1 MLIGIKDIIDILL
14 VSTILF
20 GAYQLLRKSGASNLF
35 WGILAFVLAWVLVS
49 YVFDLELTGA
59 LFERFISVGAVVLVI
74 IFQTEIR
81 SFFYGIGARFNME
94 RIRRHW
100 SKTRDIEKAQRQINS
115 IALACSH
122 LSASKTGALIV
133 IANQQGLSEYS
144 DTGEVVDAAISV
156 RIIENIFFKNT
167 PLHDGAM
174 IISAGRIHAAA
185 CILPVSKRQDLPK
198 SYGLRHRAALG
209 LTEKTDAIA
218 IVVSEET
225 GKISVAIGN
234 VIRVVTINELEHT
247 YLAPAFGIS
256 ETTKADK
263 TTDSAPTVQQSNI
276 NHNHI

>member
-1 MLIGIKDIIDILL
+1 MYIGIKDIIDILL
-14 VSTILF
+14 VATILF
-20 GAYQLLRKSGASNLF
+20 GAYQLLRRSGASNLF
-35 WGILAFVLAWVLVS
+35 WGILAFVVTWVLVS

-100 SKTRDIEKAQRQINS
+100 SKTRNIETAQRLINS
-115 IALACSH
+115 ILLACSH

-133 IANQQGLSEYS
+133 IANQQGLSEYT
-144 DTGEVVDAAISV
+144 DTGEVVDATISV

-185 CILPVSKRQDLPK
+185 CILPISKRQDLPK

-209 LTEKTDAIA
+209 LTEKTDALA

-225 GKISVAIGN
+225 GKISVAQGDI
-234 VIRVVTINELEHT
+234 IKPVTINELEHD
-247 YLAPAFGIS
+247 YLAPAFGITS
-256 ETTKADK
+256 PINNQ
-263 TTDSAPTVQQSNI
+263 DSK
-276 NHNHI
+276 